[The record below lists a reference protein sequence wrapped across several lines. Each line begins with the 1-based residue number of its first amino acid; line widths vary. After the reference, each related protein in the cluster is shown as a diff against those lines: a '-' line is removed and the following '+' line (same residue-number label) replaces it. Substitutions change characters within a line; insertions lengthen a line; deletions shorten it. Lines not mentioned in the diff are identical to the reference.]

1 MALGPIG
8 SHLLPAILVLEG
20 ELCDPRAFAHQSWL
34 TALMPGVD
42 SPPPDTLVLGTL
54 PWPLSGPIL
63 GGKL

>member
-20 ELCDPRAFAHQSWL
+20 ELCDPRAFAHQP
-34 TALMPGVD
+34 TLMPGVD